1 MRKDAGGAG
10 PAPSLAEV
18 VGAAGGLPED
28 AVLWIAAGLA
38 GALAV
43 LHRAGRA
50 HGNVRAGNVLLTR
63 GGPRLTGDAPRPGDA
78 PGSGGGAR
86 PGGGAPVP
94 AADMVALGM
103 LLVAAYTGV
112 SNRRPD
118 LGNLPVRLRQVVA
131 LCLAEDPEERA
142 TPAQLLAVI
151 KALEP
156 SEAPVRTSEAPVRTG
171 EASVRTVEAP
181 VWTVEVDDLTTP
193 AGDPDGGSAG
203 RLAGGPSNTVL
214 AADTVPAADTPV
226 EAPPRPGPRGLS
238 GARLAL
244 VVMAAVLVGVVVT
257 ALLLLV
263 PGHDGGTRVADAP
276 VTSLPTRLQPTED
289 DTPSQEPS
297 EEQTPSTDPSTD
309 PATRPATPTSQAP
322 PAPTPRR
329 TRQSGTIDDC
339 SGKPLTEPVSLLL
352 FCGDGMAMLHD
363 LIWTDWGSA
372 TATAQ
377 GVVSEVVC
385 RPSCAE
391 GGEVTSAA
399 TVVVSG
405 LAGGR
410 YTVMEVRAPRSP
422 TDPDAHYTLDLLGP
436 TYRG

>member
-1 MRKDAGGAG
+1 MGGGSGQGARAGGVPVRKDGGAAG

-50 HGNVRAGNVLLTR
+50 HGNVRAGNVLLTK
-63 GGPRLTGDAPRPGDA
+63 GGPRLTGDTPGPGDA
-78 PGSGGGAR
+78 PGPDCGARSGGGT
-86 PGGGAPVP
+86 PMP

-118 LGNLPVRLRQVVA
+118 LDNLPVRLRQVVA
-131 LCLAEDPEERA
+131 LCLAEDPQERA

-156 SEAPVRTSEAPVRTG
+156 SEAPV
-171 EASVRTVEAP
+171 
-181 VWTVEVDDLTTP
+181 WTVEVDDLTTP
-193 AGDPDGGSAG
+193 AGGPV
-203 RLAGGPSNTVL
+203 GGPVGGP
-214 AADTVPAADTPV
+214 ADTVPPADTPV

-244 VVMAAVLVGVVVT
+244 VVMAAVLVGVLVT

-276 VTSLPTRLQPTED
+276 VTSRPTRLQPTED

-297 EEQTPSTDPSTD
+297 EEQTPSTD

-339 SGKPLTEPVSLLL
+339 SGKPLSEPVSLLL
-352 FCGDGMAMLHD
+352 FCGDGSAMLHD

-399 TVVVSG
+399 TVVVTG

-410 YTVMEVRAPRSP
+410 YTLMEIRAPRSP
-422 TDPDAHYTLDLLGP
+422 TDPDAHYTLDRLGP